1 MSFDPWVRKIPWSQ
15 KWHLAPIFLPGKFHG
30 QRSVTGDSP
39 WDCKELDM
47 TEWLSIYITVWEQL
61 IHGFSSVV
69 STQYSKTFRFLLK
82 LLLGSLDPP
91 AISRAQ
97 SYFSS
102 WVTHLS
108 HPVALGYFSLP
119 TPLPT
124 QHSWGHLA
132 ETSVVHTFSWL
143 ALSPYLCPEYSF
155 TLPLP
160 SKPLLCRTCCPPR
173 YSKSYQVQC
182 ELLAF
187 WIASSVSMM
196 KLLICFLICTKRVL
210 WDTFLKFSASGQ
222 PVIFCTHIML
232 DY

>member
-15 KWHLAPIFLPGKFHG
+15 KWHLAPVFLPGKFHG

-82 LLLGSLDPP
+82 LFLGSLDPP

-97 SYFSS
+97 SSFSS

-124 QHSWGHLA
+124 QHPWAHLA
-132 ETSVVHTFSWL
+132 ETSVVHTFSGW
-143 ALSPYLCPEYSF
+143 LCP
-155 TLPLP
+155 
-160 SKPLLCRTCCPPR
+160 RTCAQRTRSPSHCHPSLCSVEAAAHPGTASPTR
-173 YSKSYQVQC
+173 YSANCWLFESPALWVWWNC
-182 ELLAF
+182 
-187 WIASSVSMM
+187 WSVSWS
-196 KLLICFLICTKRVL
+196 V
-210 WDTFLKFSASGQ
+210 
-222 PVIFCTHIML
+222 
-232 DY
+232 

>member
-91 AISRAQ
+91 AISQAQ
-97 SYFSS
+97 SYFS
-102 WVTHLS
+102 
-108 HPVALGYFSLP
+108 PAELP
-119 TPLPT
+119 ISATLWP
-124 QHSWGHLA
+124 WGI
-132 ETSVVHTFSWL
+132 S
-143 ALSPYLCPEYSF
+143 LCPPPF
-155 TLPLP
+155 PLSTP
-160 SKPLLCRTCCPPR
+160 GDILLRPLSYTHSLGWLCPRTCAQSTHSPSHCHPSLCSVEPAAHPGTASPTK
-173 YSKSYQVQC
+173 YSANC
-182 ELLAF
+182 WLF
-187 WIASSVSMM
+187 
-196 KLLICFLICTKRVL
+196 
-210 WDTFLKFSASGQ
+210 G
-222 PVIFCTHIML
+222 
-232 DY
+232 